1 MQSAI
6 CQGCTIDLGLDVNF
20 SKISQAI
27 TSYNYLLKWLMII
40 LRKQWC
46 TVYNSKISLY
56 NPCFC
61 QSISRP
67 TAVQGYQGTI
77 TKVPRL
83 FKVPCEFP
91 WSWLCSLKC
100 YDLFVAT
107 DNICA
112 QRGTALNYECR
123 VQVTNFQIFSFVYH
137 FIRLWREILHY
148 STAVTMCRIIC
159 QISLDKNGKQKWLS
173 ENN

>member
-1 MQSAI
+1 MVNDFIEKTMVYCVQQQNIIIQS
-6 CQGCTIDLGLDVNF
+6 LFL
-20 SKISQAI
+20 SKHFP
-27 TSYNYLLKWLMII
+27 TDRPN
-40 LRKQWC
+40 
-46 TVYNSKISLY
+46 
-56 NPCFC
+56 
-61 QSISRP
+61 RP

-112 QRGTALNYECR
+112 QRGTTLNYECR

-137 FIRLWREILHY
+137 SIKEFEQKFY
-148 STAVTMCRIIC
+148 KVTVIM
-159 QISLDKNGKQKWLS
+159 
-173 ENN
+173 

>member
-1 MQSAI
+1 MLENHISLLFRPSVI
-6 CQGCTIDLGLDVNF
+6 RGPCLHVNF
-20 SKISQAI
+20 SKISWAI
-27 TSYNYLLKWLMII
+27 TSYNYFLKWLII
-40 LRKQWC
+40 LLRKQWY

-112 QRGTALNYECR
+112 QRGTTLNYECR
-123 VQVTNFQIFSFVYH
+123 VQETNFQIFYFIYH
-137 FIRLWREILHY
+137 FIRRWTKIQH
-148 STAVTMCRIIC
+148 
-159 QISLDKNGKQKWLS
+159 
-173 ENN
+173 

>member
-1 MQSAI
+1 
-6 CQGCTIDLGLDVNF
+6 
-20 SKISQAI
+20 
-27 TSYNYLLKWLMII
+27 MII

-67 TAVQGYQGTI
+67 TDQPQFKAIKAQSRKCQGF
-77 TKVPRL
+77 

-91 WSWLCSLKC
+91 WSWLWLCSLKC

-123 VQVTNFQIFSFVYH
+123 VQVTNFQIFSFCLPYYQTLK
-137 FIRLWREILHY
+137 RN
-148 STAVTMCRIIC
+148 STLQYV
-159 QISLDKNGKQKWLS
+159 LL
-173 ENN
+173 